1 MRQRDLDQLSKG
13 QMANFF
19 LAAHGLEM
27 RNHQSN
33 GIGELA
39 YPIQEVQTTLLRVEL
54 SADDIKF
61 TRTVAP
67 GTFKKVELVDV
78 TTANVLMVDAANTDT
93 SLTASFTMR
102 IQNCNQTDG
111 VIF

>member
-1 MRQRDLDQLSKG
+1 MDQLSKG
-13 QMANFF
+13 QMPNFF
-19 LAAHGLEM
+19 LHAHGLEM
-27 RNHQSN
+27 RDHPSN

-39 YPIQEVQTTLLRVEL
+39 YQVQEVQTTLLRLEL
-54 SADDIKF
+54 AADDIKF

-78 TTANVLMVDAANTDT
+78 TTANVLMVSAANTDT
-93 SLTASFTMR
+93 SLTASFTIR
-102 IQNCNQTDG
+102 VQNCTQTDG